1 MLKLCEQVATG
12 VSALGAY
19 RVAYP
24 HSPWANGVAH
34 TLLKHPDVQAEILRL
49 RAQAQQMGGP
59 AFLTLVEKRMFL
71 ARVVRAQVAL
81 LPHDSDLWQRMHRLP
96 RGTFYGLPDKLD
108 AIIADNELSID
119 DSKEQDALTELLIS
133 VRQ

>member
-1 MLKLCEQVATG
+1 MG
-12 VSALGAY
+12 VSAIGAH

-24 HSPWANGVAH
+24 HSPWADGTAH
-34 TLLKHPDVQAEILRL
+34 TVLKRPAVQAEILRL

-59 AFLTLVEKRMFL
+59 AFLTLIEKRMFL

-81 LPHDSDLWQRMHRLP
+81 LPHDCDLWQRMHQSP

-108 AIIADNELSID
+108 AIIADNELSTD
-119 DSKEQDALTELLIS
+119 DRKEQDALTQLLIS
-133 VRQ
+133 VRK